1 VPRAGEPKHKTSR
14 RFGVDIY
21 GTGGESLQRRL
32 STPPGG
38 VRPGRRRRR
47 SEYAL
52 QLEEK
57 QKARAYYGLTETQFR
72 RFFARARRRPGPPG
86 EHLLQLLERRL
97 DNAVYAL
104 GFARS
109 RPMARQ
115 LVNHGHVLVDGRR
128 VDIPSFLVEAGQ
140 RVALTAEAARLPAV
154 GEALAEGRAVPGWLQ
169 REDGP
174 AAGGAVS
181 GRVVALPERTDV
193 ALPIDEQAIVAFY
206 AR

>member
-1 VPRAGEPKHKTSR
+1 MARAAEPKHKVSR
-14 RFGVDIY
+14 RFGVDLY
-21 GTGGESLQRRL
+21 GTGGASLARRL
-32 STPPGG
+32 AVPPGG

-57 QKARAYYGLTETQFR
+57 QKARAYYGVTEAQFR
-72 RFFARARRRPGPPG
+72 RFLAQARRQPGPPG
-86 EHLLQLLERRL
+86 ENLLRLLERRL
-97 DNAVYAL
+97 DNVVYAL

-128 VDIPSFLVEAGQ
+128 VDIPSFLVDVGQ
-140 RVALTAEAARLPAV
+140 RITLTPAAAAIPGV
-154 GEALAEGRAVPGWLQ
+154 IESLAEGRPVPGWLE
-169 REDGP
+169 REDG
-174 AAGGAVS
+174 ADAGGPPA
-181 GRVVALPERTDV
+181 GRVRALPERADV
-193 ALPIDEQAIVAFY
+193 ALPIDEAAILAFY